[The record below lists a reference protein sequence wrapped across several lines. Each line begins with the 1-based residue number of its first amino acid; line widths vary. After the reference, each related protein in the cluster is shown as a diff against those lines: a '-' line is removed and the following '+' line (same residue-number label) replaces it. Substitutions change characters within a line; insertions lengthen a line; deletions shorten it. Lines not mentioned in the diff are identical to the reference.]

1 MLEIN
6 CLKSNKLLLT
16 KYDKQNS
23 LYYQK
28 KVVYF
33 RFVKYQIV
41 HAYSCRGSVSK
52 KKNRIIRIGCLK
64 WLQGFCRRSWEDIF
78 RSF

>member
-33 RFVKYQIV
+33 RFSSIKLYMRILAVV
-41 HAYSCRGSVSK
+41 LFLK
-52 KKNRIIRIGCLK
+52 KKSYNK
-64 WLQGFCRRSWEDIF
+64 DWLS
-78 RSF
+78 

>member
-33 RFVKYQIV
+33 RFSSIKLYMRILAVALFLRKKIV
-41 HAYSCRGSVSK
+41 
-52 KKNRIIRIGCLK
+52 
-64 WLQGFCRRSWEDIF
+64 
-78 RSF
+78 